1 MADAMLFVHP
11 ESHDPMPSE
20 SKPKIIAMIV
30 GSAIIMQQIDSTV
43 ITTALPQMA
52 ISLHTDPVRLSV
64 AVTAYLLSLA
74 VFVPVSGW
82 AADRF
87 GGRTVFRAAIALFTL
102 GSILCGISG
111 NVVELTAA
119 RVLQGFGGA
128 MMVPVGRLVLFRS
141 IEKAALIGTM
151 AYLQVPA
158 QLGPVLGPPIGG
170 FITTYFSWRWI
181 FLINVPL
188 GILGIALVT
197 LFFDN
202 PKEGDARPFDT
213 FGFVLTGTALFC
225 MMYAIEA
232 AGRGRGDLGELGV
245 LIVLGIAAGTLARWH
260 LRRAKYPVLDLSVF
274 RITTFQTGI
283 SGGSLFRA
291 GAGSLVF
298 LLPLL
303 LQVVFGMTAFA
314 SGTITFATAIGSVSM
329 KMAAKPVLR
338 RYGFRKVII
347 VNSLISAATI
357 AMCGFFTA
365 STPVLLIFV
374 LLLVAG
380 FFQSLQY
387 TATQA
392 MSYADIEQPQMATAT
407 SILSMSQ
414 QLSRGFGIALA
425 AAVLHWSLAARGA
438 TALGTI
444 DFMVAFGVG
453 ALLALANL
461 PFGWVLHHDA
471 AAAVSGHRAQIR
483 DRIA

>member
-1 MADAMLFVHP
+1 MSP
-11 ESHDPMPSE
+11 EW
-20 SKPKIIAMIV
+20 KPKTVAMIV

-102 GSILCGISG
+102 GSILCGLSG

-119 RVLQGFGGA
+119 RVLQGLGGA

-141 IEKAALIGTM
+141 IDKAALIGTM

-170 FITTYFSWRWI
+170 FITTFFSWRWI

-188 GILGIALVT
+188 GILGIVLVT

-202 PKEGDARPFDT
+202 PKEETRRPFDYV
-213 FGFVLTGTALFC
+213 GFVLTGAALFC
-225 MMYAIEA
+225 MMYSIEA
-232 AGRGRGDLGELGV
+232 AGRGRGDLRELVILVVLGV
-245 LIVLGIAAGTLARWH
+245 AAGALALRH
-260 LRRAKYPVLDLSVF
+260 LRRAKHPVLDLSVF

-314 SGTITFATAIGSVSM
+314 SGTITFATAVGSMSM
-329 KMAAKPVLR
+329 KMTAKPILR
-338 RYGFRKVII
+338 RFGFRKVII
-347 VNSLISAATI
+347 VNSVISAATI
-357 AMCGFFTA
+357 AMCIFFSA
-365 STPVLLIFV
+365 ATPVALIFGLLLI
-374 LLLVAG
+374 AG
-380 FFQSLQY
+380 FFQSLQF

-392 MSYADIEQPQMATAT
+392 MSYADIEQAQMSTAT

-425 AAVLHWSLAARGA
+425 AALLHLSLAARGA
-438 TALGTI
+438 SALGTI
-444 DFMVAFGVG
+444 DFMVAFGG
-453 ALLALANL
+453 AALLALANL
-461 PFGWVLHHDA
+461 PFGWVLHHNA
-471 AAAVSGHRAQIR
+471 AASVSGHRAEIR

>member
-1 MADAMLFVHP
+1 
-11 ESHDPMPSE
+11 MPSR
-20 SKPKIIAMIV
+20 SKPKTVAMIV

-43 ITTALPQMA
+43 VTTALPQMA

-87 GGRTVFRAAIALFTL
+87 GGRSVFRAAIALFTL
-102 GSILCGISG
+102 GSILCGVSG

-141 IEKAALIGTM
+141 VEKAALIGTM

-181 FLINVPL
+181 FLVNVPL
-188 GILGIALVT
+188 GILGIVLVT

-213 FGFVLTGTALFC
+213 VGFVLTGAALFC
-225 MMYAIEA
+225 MMYSIEA
-232 AGRGRGDLGELGV
+232 AGRGRGDLSELAV
-245 LIVLGIAAGTLARWH
+245 LIVFGVASGALALWH

-314 SGTITFATAIGSVSM
+314 SGTITFATAVGSVTM
-329 KMAAKPVLR
+329 KMAAKPILR
-338 RYGFRKVII
+338 RFGFRTAII
-347 VNSLISAATI
+347 VNSVISAATI
-357 AMCGFFTA
+357 FMCGFFTV
-365 STPVLLIFV
+365 STPVLLIFA

-392 MSYADIEQPQMATAT
+392 MSYADIEQSQMSSAT

-438 TALGTI
+438 TALSTI
-444 DFMVAFGVG
+444 DFTVAFGVG

>member
-1 MADAMLFVHP
+1 MSPD
-11 ESHDPMPSE
+11 

-43 ITTALPQMA
+43 VTTALPQMA
-52 ISLHTDPVRLSV
+52 ISLHTDPIKLSV

-74 VFVPVSGW
+74 VFVPVGGW

-87 GGRTVFRAAIALFTL
+87 GGRSVFRAAIALFTL
-102 GSILCGISG
+102 GSILCGLSG

-141 IEKAALIGTM
+141 IDKAALIGTM

-188 GILGIALVT
+188 GILGIVLVT

-213 FGFVLTGTALFC
+213 PGFVLTGAALFC
-225 MMYAIEA
+225 MMYSIEA
-232 AGRGRGDLGELGV
+232 AGRGRGDLSELAV
-245 LIVLGIAAGTLARWH
+245 LIVLGVATGTLALRH
-260 LRRAKYPVLDLSVF
+260 LRHARHPVLDLSVF
-274 RITTFQTGI
+274 RIPTFQAGI
-283 SGGSLFRA
+283 TGGSLFRA

-314 SGTITFATAIGSVSM
+314 SGTVTFATAVGSMSM

-347 VNSLISAATI
+347 VNSVISAAAI

-365 STPVLLIFV
+365 STPVLLIFI
-374 LLLVAG
+374 LLLVTG
-380 FFQSLQY
+380 FFLSLQY

-392 MSYADIEQPQMATAT
+392 MGYADIEQPQMSTAT
-407 SILSMSQ
+407 SIASMAQ
-414 QLSRGFGIALA
+414 QLSRGFGIALS
-425 AAVLHWSLAARGA
+425 AAVLHWSLALRDAS
-438 TALGTI
+438 ALGTV
-444 DFMVAFGVG
+444 DFMVAFGVAAFV
-453 ALLALANL
+453 ALLNL
-461 PFGWVLHHDA
+461 PFGLVLHHDA
-471 AAAVSGHRAQIR
+471 AAEVSGHRAEVR